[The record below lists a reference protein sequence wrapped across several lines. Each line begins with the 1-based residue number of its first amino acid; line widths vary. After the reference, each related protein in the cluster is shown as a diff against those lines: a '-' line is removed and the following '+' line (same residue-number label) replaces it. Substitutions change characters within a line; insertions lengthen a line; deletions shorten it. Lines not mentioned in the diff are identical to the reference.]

1 MKSPL
6 KRYHCH
12 KNEYCFYEKLLPMD
26 LITISVAEDIFMIL
40 YTLNISLPKHK
51 LDEVK
56 FDHRFTG
63 YFFQQNKDKMLPQLQ
78 FEAFNQIADQASRL
92 ERTLAE
98 TRKVKT
104 LAGEEQKGMER
115 QQIN

>member
-1 MKSPL
+1 MDIFKAKIGGTPYRAETFRTRAFCNHVKSPL
-6 KRYHCH
+6 KRYNCH

-26 LITISVAEDIFMIL
+26 LVTISVAEDIFMIL

-63 YFFQQNKDKMLPQLQ
+63 FFFQQNKDKMLP
-78 FEAFNQIADQASRL
+78 
-92 ERTLAE
+92 
-98 TRKVKT
+98 
-104 LAGEEQKGMER
+104 
-115 QQIN
+115 